1 MNQVINFDKPVE
13 LISTTKY
20 LSFKIREVLINLNS
34 GASFV
39 VLLYGETEDIILCKT
54 IEMTGEDYLKW
65 GSDDDYVVEYIK
77 NKLSNEDIEFFRV
90 KIIEKKTI

>member
-90 KIIEKKTI
+90 KKIEKKTI